1 MFGIYKLAI
10 GVGAIMAIMIAFYVL
25 TTKLEIANT
34 KLDTAKAAIQN
45 KELVISTLESSTEE
59 LNTTITRM
67 TAKYKQYEASSIAAT
82 KALAVWR
89 AKSNATKFDTVVKKI
104 NPTGGDLETA
114 SCEAG
119 VELNKSIARLVY
131 DEL

>member
-1 MFGIYKLAI
+1 MFGVYKLAI
-10 GVGAIMAIMIAFYVL
+10 GAGVIMAIMITFYVL
-25 TTKLEIANT
+25 TTKLEIAST

-45 KELVISTLESSTEE
+45 KELVISALESSTEE
-59 LNTTITRM
+59 LNTTITRL
-67 TAKYKQYEASSIAAT
+67 TAKYKQYEASSVAAK

-89 AKSNATKFDTVVKKI
+89 AKSTATKFDTVVKKI
-104 NPTGGDLETA
+104 NPTGVDLATA

-119 VELNKSIARLVY
+119 VELNKSIAGLVY